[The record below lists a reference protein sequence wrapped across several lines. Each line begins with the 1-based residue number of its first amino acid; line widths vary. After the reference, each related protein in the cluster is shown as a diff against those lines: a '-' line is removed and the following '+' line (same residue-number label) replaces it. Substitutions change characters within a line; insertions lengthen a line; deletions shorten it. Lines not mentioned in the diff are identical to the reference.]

1 MTDTDLRGQEGMKT
15 PNVVDPE
22 TFGKD
27 ILKRTCDL
35 RRPPFWRPYKYRQ
48 GIFRK
53 HEVTQEDLPEGVRPY
68 PNVAQLFLTEQ
79 MLKMGMV
86 ELRYKDGTRT
96 ALTLK
101 ELAPLGPDSIDATQ
115 VTEKW
120 VIAEKGDRDLTG
132 QVHK

>member
-1 MTDTDLRGQEGMKT
+1 MSDTDLRGQEGMKT
-15 PNVVDPE
+15 PSVVDHK
-22 TFGKD
+22 TFGND
-27 ILKRTCDL
+27 ILKHTRDL
-35 RRPPFWRPYKYRQ
+35 GRPPFWRPYEYKNTLLGQ
-48 GIFRK
+48 RK
-53 HEVTQEDLPEGVRPY
+53 MKQKDLPEGVRLY

-101 ELAPLGPDSIDATQ
+101 ELAPVGPDSVDAGQ

-120 VIAEKGDRDLTG
+120 VVAEPGDRDLLG
-132 QVHK
+132 RKHE